1 MGTTFFHE
9 SHFQGLLERVRER
22 GRANVAQRVADQV
35 NRLFN
40 QSDDRNGRGAER
52 LCNLSDSSTAPSDLS
67 PCSPTRPY
75 VVVKFAGMYVTHM

>member
-40 QSDDRNGRGAER
+40 QLDDRDGRGMER
-52 LCNLSDSSTAPSDLS
+52 LCDSVTSPTAPSDFS

-75 VVVKFAGMYVTHM
+75 VVVKFSGK